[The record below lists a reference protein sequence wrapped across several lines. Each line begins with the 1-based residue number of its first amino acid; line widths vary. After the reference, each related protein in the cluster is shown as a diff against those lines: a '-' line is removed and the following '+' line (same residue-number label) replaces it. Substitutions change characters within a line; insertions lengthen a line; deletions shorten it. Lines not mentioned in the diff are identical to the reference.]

1 MIRAYILFA
10 KEAKS
15 LDSSSSK
22 DPPAPTIF
30 TGERIRGTLSI
41 CHVPTEEPIFDTVQ
55 ILLRGLFV
63 DCQLRFIITK

>member
-15 LDSSSSK
+15 LDSSSK
-22 DPPAPTIF
+22 DPLAPIIF
-30 TGERIRGTLSI
+30 TGERIRGTLYI
-41 CHVPTEEPIFDTVQ
+41 CHVPTEEPILDTVQ